1 MTAQLPKPG
10 VLRSHSIP
18 QRIQRLHMVGIGGTG
33 MCGIAEV
40 LLSFGFQITGTD
52 LVTSDVTDRLVAL
65 GARIQAGHSAAA
77 VGDAQVVVISSAVH
91 PDNPEVA
98 EARRRQIPVIRRA
111 EMLAE
116 LMRLRWGI
124 AVCGTHGKSTV
135 TSMIGEVLTK
145 AGFDP
150 TIIVGGRLT
159 GSNTGARVGQGEIL
173 VAEADE
179 YDQSFLQLQPIM
191 AVATN
196 IEPEH
201 LECYGSFAEL
211 LGAFRRFLRSVPFY
225 GRVIMSGDDHNL
237 RQLKPELQR
246 PVTVYGFDRGTAPLA
261 AEFVGA
267 DGLHTHSR
275 VFRQGELMGTLD
287 LQLPGVHN
295 IHNALAALAVAF
307 ELGVE
312 WPVAKA
318 ALEQFTGVR
327 RRFEVV
333 GEFDGKLLVDDYAHH
348 PTEVRTTLQAARA
361 GFPDRRLVALF
372 QPHLYSRAQRFAEE
386 FGEALLVAD
395 VVIATDIYGS
405 REAPIEGVSGQLIV
419 DALKRR
425 GGRDVHYIPNKAEL
439 PAKAATLLQP
449 GDLVVTLG
457 AGDIGRLGREIF
469 SAGGTPT

>member
-1 MTAQLPKPG
+1 MTAALPKPG

-40 LLSFGFQITGTD
+40 LLSFGFKITGSD

-65 GARIQAGHSAAA
+65 GARIQAGHAADA
-77 VGDAQVVVISSAVH
+77 VGDAQVVVISSAVQS
-91 PDNPEVA
+91 DNPEVA

-135 TSMIGEVLTK
+135 TSMIGEVLTF

-237 RQLKPELQR
+237 RQLKPEIQR
-246 PVTVYGFDRGTAPLA
+246 PITVYGFDSGAQLSA
-261 AEFVGA
+261 QWVGA
-267 DGLHTHSR
+267 EGLRTHSR
-275 VFRQGELMGTLD
+275 VFRQGELLGPLE

-295 IHNALAALAVAF
+295 VHNALAALAVAF

-312 WPVAKA
+312 WPAAKA

-333 GEFDGKLLVDDYAHH
+333 GEF
-348 PTEVRTTLQAARA
+348 
-361 GFPDRRLVALF
+361 
-372 QPHLYSRAQRFAEE
+372 
-386 FGEALLVAD
+386 
-395 VVIATDIYGS
+395 
-405 REAPIEGVSGQLIV
+405 
-419 DALKRR
+419 
-425 GGRDVHYIPNKAEL
+425 
-439 PAKAATLLQP
+439 
-449 GDLVVTLG
+449 
-457 AGDIGRLGREIF
+457 
-469 SAGGTPT
+469 

>member
-1 MTAQLPKPG
+1 MTAELPKPG

-40 LLSFGFQITGTD
+40 LLSFGFQITGSD
-52 LVTSDVTDRLVAL
+52 LVTSDVTDRLASL
-65 GARIQAGHSAAA
+65 GARIQAGHVAEA
-77 VGDAQVVVISSAVH
+77 VGDAQVVVISSAVQS
-91 PDNPEVA
+91 DNAEVA

-135 TSMIGEVLTK
+135 TSMIGEVLTF

-246 PVTVYGFDRGTAPLA
+246 PVTVYGFDRSAQLS

-267 DGLHTHSR
+267 AGLRTQSR
-275 VFRQGELMGTLD
+275 VYRQGELLGPLE

-295 IHNALAALAVAF
+295 VHNALAAIAVAF
-307 ELGVE
+307 ELGVD
-312 WPVAKA
+312 WPTVKA

-348 PTEVRTTLQAARA
+348 PTEVRATLAAARA

-405 REAPIEGVSGQLIV
+405 RETPIEGVSGQLIV

-425 GGRDVHYIPNKAEL
+425 GGREVHYIPNKSEL
-439 PAKAATLLQP
+439 PAKARALLRS
-449 GDLVVTLG
+449 GDLIITLG
-457 AGDIGRLGREIF
+457 AGDIGRLGREML
-469 SAGGTPT
+469 SVGGTRS

>member
-1 MTAQLPKPG
+1 MSAALPKPG
-10 VLRSHSIP
+10 VLRPHSIP
-18 QRIQRLHMVGIGGTG
+18 QRIKRLHLVGIGGTG

-40 LLSFGFQITGTD
+40 LLSMGFEITGSD
-52 LVTSDVTDRLVAL
+52 LVATDVTDRLLSL
-65 GARIQAGHSAAA
+65 GARVRVGHAAEA
-77 VGDAQVVVISSAVH
+77 VGDAQLVVISSAVQ
-91 PDNPEVA
+91 PDNPEVV
-98 EARRRQIPVIRRA
+98 EARQRGLPVIRRA

-135 TSMIGEVLTK
+135 TSMIGEVLTA

-191 AVATN
+191 SVVTN

-201 LECYGSFAEL
+201 LECYGSFADL

-237 RQLKPELQR
+237 RQLKPDLER
-246 PVTVYGFDRGTAPLA
+246 PITVYGFNPG
-261 AEFVGA
+261 AELSAEVQSSS
-267 DGLHTHSR
+267 GLTTHSR
-275 VFRQGELMGTLD
+275 VSRQGKVLGTLD
-287 LQLPGVHN
+287 LKLPGAHN
-295 IHNALAALAVAF
+295 VHNALGALAVAF

-333 GEFDGKLLVDDYAHH
+333 GEFGGVMLVDDYAHH
-348 PTEVRTTLQAARA
+348 PTEVRTTLTAARA
-361 GFPDRRLVALF
+361 GFPERRLVALI

-405 REAPIEGVSGQLIV
+405 REAPIQGVTGQLIV
-419 DALKRR
+419 DACLRR
-425 GGRDVHYIPNKAEL
+425 GAREVHYIPAKSEL
-439 PAKAATLLQP
+439 PARVPSILRP
-449 GDLVVTLG
+449 GDLLVTLG
-457 AGDIGRLGREIF
+457 AGDIGRIGRAIF
-469 SAGGTPT
+469 GVAEARA

>member
-1 MTAQLPKPG
+1 
-10 VLRSHSIP
+10 
-18 QRIQRLHMVGIGGTG
+18 MVGIGGTG
-33 MCGIAEV
+33 MSGIAEV
-40 LLSFGFQITGTD
+40 LLSMGFQVTGTD
-52 LVTSDVTDRLVAL
+52 LATTEVTDRLVML
-65 GARIQAGHSAAA
+65 GALVTQGHSAEA
-77 VGDAQVVVISSAVH
+77 VGDAQVVVISSAVQD
-91 PDNPEVA
+91 DNPEVL
-98 EARRRQIPVIRRA
+98 EAHRRQIPVIRRA

-124 AVCGTHGKSTV
+124 AVCGTHGKSTT
-135 TSMIGEVLTK
+135 TSMIGDILTH

-179 YDQSFLQLQPIM
+179 YDQSFLELQPIM

-211 LGAFRRFLRSVPFY
+211 LGAFRTFLRRVPFY
-225 GRVIMSGDDHNL
+225 GRVIISGDDRNL
-237 RQLKPELQR
+237 LQLKPELQR
-246 PVTVYGFDRGTAPLA
+246 PLTVYGFGPDAPLR
-261 AEFVGA
+261 AELVSA
-267 DGLHTHSR
+267 SELTTVSR
-275 VFRQGELMGTLD
+275 VFSQGKALGELH
-287 LQLPGVHN
+287 LQVPGAHNVHN
-295 IHNALAALAVAF
+295 ATAALAVAF

-312 WPVAKA
+312 WMVAKA
-318 ALEQFTGVR
+318 ALEQFAGVR

-333 GEFDGKLLVDDYAHH
+333 GEYGGVMLVDDYAHH

-361 GFPDRRLVALF
+361 GFPKRRLVALF

-405 REAPIEGVSGQLIV
+405 RERPILGVTGQLIV

-425 GGRDVHYIPNKAEL
+425 GGHEVHYVARKEDLAHEVPSLLKA
-439 PAKAATLLQP
+439 

-457 AGDIGRLGREIF
+457 AGDIGRIGREIMAARGKK
-469 SAGGTPT
+469 S

>member
-1 MTAQLPKPG
+1 MTAALPKPG
-10 VLRSHSIP
+10 VLRPHSIP
-18 QRIQRLHMVGIGGTG
+18 QRIKRLHMVGIGGTG

-40 LLSFGFQITGTD
+40 LLSFGFQITGSD
-52 LVTSDVTDRLVAL
+52 LVTSDVTDRLVSL
-65 GARIQAGHSAAA
+65 GACIKAGHAAEA
-77 VGDAQVVVISSAVH
+77 VGEAQVVVISSAVQS
-91 PDNPEVA
+91 DNPEVA

-124 AVCGTHGKSTV
+124 AVCGTHGKSTT
-135 TSMIGEVLTK
+135 TSMIGEVLTL

-201 LECYGSFAEL
+201 LECYGSFADL

-246 PVTVYGFDRGTAPLA
+246 PVTVYGFDSTAPLS
-261 AEFVGA
+261 AECVGA

-275 VFRQGELMGTLD
+275 VFRQGELLGPLE

-295 IHNALAALAVAF
+295 VHNALAAIAVAF
-307 ELGVE
+307 ELGVD
-312 WPVAKA
+312 WPTAKA
-318 ALEQFTGVR
+318 ALEQFKGVR

-333 GEFDGKLLVDDYAHH
+333 GEFGGKLLVDDYAHH
-348 PTEVRTTLQAARA
+348 PTEVRATLQAARA
-361 GFPDRRLVALF
+361 GFPNRRLVALF

-405 REAPIEGVSGQLIV
+405 RENPIQGVTGQLIV

-425 GGRDVHYIPNKAEL
+425 GAREVHYIPDKSEL
-439 PAKAATLLQP
+439 PLKVAALLEP
-449 GDLVVTLG
+449 GDLIVTLG
-457 AGDIGRLGREIF
+457 AGDIGRIGRQVFET
-469 SAGGTPT
+469 GETRP

>member
-1 MTAQLPKPG
+1 MTAELPKPG

-40 LLSFGFQITGTD
+40 LLSFGFRITGSD

-65 GARIQAGHSAAA
+65 GARIHAGHAADA

-91 PDNPEVA
+91 GDNPEVA

-135 TSMIGEVLTK
+135 TSMIGEVLTF

-196 IEPEH
+196 VEPEH

-225 GRVIMSGDDHNL
+225 GRVVMSGDDHNL

-246 PVTVYGFDRGTAPLA
+246 PVTVYGFDRGAQLS
-261 AEFVGA
+261 AEFVSAAGMR
-267 DGLHTHSR
+267 THSR
-275 VFRQGELMGTLD
+275 VYRQGALLGPLE

-295 IHNALAALAVAF
+295 VHNALAALAVAF
-307 ELGVE
+307 ELGVD
-312 WPVAKA
+312 WPTAKA

-405 REAPIEGVSGQLIV
+405 RETPIEGVSGQLIV

-425 GGRDVHYIPNKAEL
+425 GGREVHYIPSKAEL
-439 PAKAATLLQP
+439 PEKAAALLRP
-449 GDLVVTLG
+449 GDLIVTLG
-457 AGDIGRLGREIF
+457 AGDIGRLGREMLQ
-469 SAGGTPT
+469 GKGTRP